1 MWAALKEILVS
12 GNAIYLLIFA
22 LIVLLLA
29 IILLKKGLISV
40 NTKSIKI
47 GASESTRHLL
57 QSQIELVNARF
68 AEAEANLP
76 SHLDNYRT
84 KFVICRA
91 IDVLERACVF
101 NNMDDS
107 EIYVTAKCSAVFAT
121 VLQLTDDPYFR
132 TPEFRD
138 FCYRLVADLIR
149 DLVRMK
155 AH

>member
-1 MWAALKEILVS
+1 MWE
-12 GNAIYLLIFA
+12 AITNLINGSNGIA
-22 LIVLLLA
+22 VLLFTLVVIGIA
-29 IILLKKGLISV
+29 VILLKKGLISI

-76 SHLDNYRT
+76 SHLDVYRT

-91 IDVLERACVF
+91 IDVLERAVIF
-101 NNMDDS
+101 NNMSTD
-107 EIYVTAKCSAVFAT
+107 EVYITAKCSSVYAT
-121 VLQLTDDPYFR
+121 VLQLTDDEYFR

-138 FCYRLVADLIR
+138 FCYKLVADLIR

>member
-1 MWAALKEILVS
+1 MWEAIKETVNGPNGI
-12 GNAIYLLIFA
+12 
-22 LIVLLLA
+22 A
-29 IILLKKGLISV
+29 IIALVVAVIILSAILIKKGYLTIS
-40 NTKSIKI
+40 TKSIKI

-76 SHLDNYRT
+76 SHLDGYRT

-91 IDVLERACVF
+91 IDVLERAVIF
-101 NNMDDS
+101 NNMSTD
-107 EIYVTAKCSAVFAT
+107 EVYITAKCSSVYAT
-121 VLQLTDDPYFR
+121 VLQLTDDEYFR

>member
-1 MWAALKEILVS
+1 MWDALKEVLTS

-22 LIVLLLA
+22 LIVIIIA
-29 IILLKKGLISV
+29 CILLKTGKLSI

-57 QSQIELVNARF
+57 QAQLELVNARF

-76 SHLDNYRT
+76 KHLDSYRT

-91 IDVLERACVF
+91 VDVMERAVTF
-101 NNMDDS
+101 NNMSTD
-107 EIYVTAKCSAVFAT
+107 EVYITAKCSSVYAT
-121 VLQLTDDPYFR
+121 VLQLTDDEYFR